1 VNTVVCGV
9 LTRTRGVQT
18 RMLGS
23 RRRQGLTSAAGVSAW
38 CLCRAHRTWPTRMES
53 GCHQILGETRSC
65 QLLETQHDS
74 VPRTKPR
81 LISVHLRLISVLRAK
96 SHPPLFCCLSLWR
109 LYLFIYLFCLAVNT
123 SQYVH
128 NLFSYT
134 HSHTEAE
141 RLETT
146 YERPDG

>member
-96 SHPPLFCCLSLWR
+96 SHPPLFCCLSLAP
-109 LYLFIYLFCLAVNT
+109 LFIYLFCLAVNT

-128 NLFSYT
+128 NLFSYR

-141 RLETT
+141 RLETI